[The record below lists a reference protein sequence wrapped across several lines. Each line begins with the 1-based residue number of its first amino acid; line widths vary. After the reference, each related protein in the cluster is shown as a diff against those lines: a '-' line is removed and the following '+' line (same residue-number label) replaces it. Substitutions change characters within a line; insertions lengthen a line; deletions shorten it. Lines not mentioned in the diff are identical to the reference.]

1 MFPDRTLPDQYEQ
14 TLPEVFPDFAP
25 GNFSYY
31 PEIGRW
37 VWTTFNEYQWDLN
50 YRNPLVFAE
59 MLSIILFLAN
69 RGVEI
74 LRMDAVA
81 FMWKRLGTDSQN
93 QPEAHYLLQAFR
105 ACTRL
110 AAPGLLLKAEAIVAP
125 DRLIPYLGQGIATNK
140 ECELAY
146 HNAFM
151 VLLWSGL
158 AEQRAV
164 LMTRALQEMPSAPSR
179 CAWITYAR
187 CHDDIGW
194 AVTDEDAAAA
204 RLSGPLHRAFLSDFY
219 SGRFPGAFARG
230 ATFQFNPRTD
240 DRRISGSM
248 ASLAGLEAAL
258 DAEDWR
264 AVDMAIRRIHLLH
277 NLIFAFGGIPL
288 IYMGDELGLLN
299 DYGYVD
305 DPDRAADNRWLHRP
319 AMDWT
324 LAAARHDWQ
333 SVTGRIFQGIQQLV
347 IARKAAFPLHAQAGS
362 YAVWTHNEQVF
373 GLLRASAR
381 GRMLVLANF
390 SDRVQ
395 VVPGHRLHEMR
406 FTGPLEN
413 CLDDRVWAEGGQVTL
428 EPYDALWLQQVGP
441 SQPISLSDFT

>member
-1 MFPDRTLPDQYEQ
+1 
-14 TLPEVFPDFAP
+14 
-25 GNFSYY
+25 
-31 PEIGRW
+31 
-37 VWTTFNEYQWDLN
+37 
-50 YRNPLVFAE
+50 
-59 MLSIILFLAN
+59 
-69 RGVEI
+69 
-74 LRMDAVA
+74 
-81 FMWKRLGTDSQN
+81 
-93 QPEAHYLLQAFR
+93 
-105 ACTRL
+105 
-110 AAPGLLLKAEAIVAP
+110 
-125 DRLIPYLGQGIATNK
+125 
-140 ECELAY
+140 
-146 HNAFM
+146 
-151 VLLWSGL
+151 
-158 AEQRAV
+158 
-164 LMTRALQEMPSAPSR
+164 
-179 CAWITYAR
+179 
-187 CHDDIGW
+187 
-194 AVTDEDAAAA
+194 
-204 RLSGPLHRAFLSDFY
+204 
-219 SGRFPGAFARG
+219 
-230 ATFQFNPRTD
+230 
-240 DRRISGSM
+240 
-248 ASLAGLEAAL
+248 
-258 DAEDWR
+258 
-264 AVDMAIRRIHLLH
+264 
-277 NLIFAFGGIPL
+277 
-288 IYMGDELGLLN
+288 MGDELGLLN